1 MPLAVDV
8 PDPRRNWFRPCG
20 ASSVVANANPMLSAA
35 IFTKIQYGMR
45 RSDGKVYCAPRNNF
59 AKRYDPQP
67 FHIDGA
73 IANASIFGG
82 LTASSLHTLAACTRV
97 VVEAQGD
104 LAILS
109 GLGIDE
115 VKLFNPV
122 RPGDVLSVE
131 ACWSDLKRSRSKPDR
146 GIAGLKCKVSN
157 QRGEPVRS

>member
-1 MPLAVDV
+1 MGKKYWEDLNEGE
-8 PDPRRNWFRPCG
+8 R
-20 ASSVVANANPMLSAA
+20 LSCSPV
-35 IFTKIQYGMR
+35 IFEQTEII
-45 RSDGKVYCAPRNNF
+45 NF

-67 FHIDGA
+67 FHLDEV

-104 LAILS
+104 LAIMT

-131 ACWSDLKRSRSKPDR
+131 AYWADLKRSRSKPDR

-157 QRGEPVRS
+157 QRGELVVEYGYKYLVACRDFA

>member
-1 MPLAVDV
+1 MGKRYWEDLNGGE
-8 PDPRRNWFRPCG
+8 R
-20 ASSVVANANPMLSAA
+20 LSCSPA
-35 IFTKIQYGMR
+35 IIDKTDII
-45 RSDGKVYCAPRNNF
+45 NF
-59 AKRYDPQP
+59 ANRYDPQP
-67 FHIDGA
+67 FHVDEA

-82 LTASSLHTLAACTRV
+82 LIASALHTLAACTRV

-104 LAILS
+104 LAIMS

-131 ACWSDLKRSRSKPDR
+131 AYWSDLKRSRSKPDR

-157 QRGEPVRS
+157 QRGEPVVEYGYTYLVACRDFV